1 MRINIEIRN
10 TCHGGILS
18 DICRETGQKCRYG
31 KNNSAFLSITIL
43 YFQVLFMLNRL
54 IDPRQTTKNKDYSI
68 DCVLLT
74 SLKEIYLC
82 KVIIGQIVSIVRPKQ
97 NKA

>member
-1 MRINIEIRN
+1 MMRINIEIRN

-54 IDPRQTTKNKDYSI
+54 IAHYAPGHDWQQA
-68 DCVLLT
+68 
-74 SLKEIYLC
+74 LC
-82 KVIIGQIVSIVRPKQ
+82 QKPIWSSQESGQPLAFHSRKW
-97 NKA
+97 AGW